1 MIVDSHEMRHSLGCK
16 LNIPFVDFRH
26 LTWPDLCIATMNL
39 PKYFELFCHGKIG
52 MQSGIS
58 NPQKYDLLL
67 KSEFFK
73 KLLVDENGSS
83 LINEFEVWLLSS
95 KLKTIQIA
103 EGQTI
108 FRQGDPGESAY
119 IVVTGKVTGRVEY
132 QEVEQAK
139 EFEMGAG
146 TFFGEISLMTGLPRT
161 ATIHTKQTVELLEIS
176 RQTFANLLSLR
187 SQIPEMLSDLVVERQ
202 KSDAEALSRLK
213 ALNDTEISH
222 TQKRENILD
231 RFLKILIENDFIPS
245 QFPNFLS
252 LNNHLPTEDVV
263 SKLQASE
270 FCQRLLVDEN
280 GNSLLSPEELGLLTS
295 KMNLVCFK
303 RGDVIFHQGDPGT
316 TAYIILD
323 GIVKGRVEYQ
333 ETSQMKEFEMGT
345 GALFGEISLIAGI
358 PRTATI
364 YAEQSVDILELSNE
378 TFVYLL
384 NLRPEVQEV
393 LADLA
398 VQRQATDQVMLS
410 KLEHLNESDI
420 AEKFDRSKV
429 IERLQRM
436 GLDILGLYARVPYAV
451 LNHLS
456 QVASD
461 QATTETLASL
471 YLTDNFA
478 PVHRE
483 RTVENLTVVGEL
495 PAELSGMFLR
505 IGPNP
510 QFPPV
515 GRYHWFDGDG
525 MIHGLE
531 LGQGQACYRNRWV
544 RTKGFNIERAAGKT
558 IWPGML
564 NLPRFDLPYGLAF
577 KNAANTA
584 LVWHDGKLLAL
595 WEIGEP
601 YIIDL
606 PSLETIG
613 PHTFDGKLPCPF
625 TAHPKI
631 DPVTGEMMFFGYSLL
646 TPPYLQYGI
655 VSSTGDLLKIIP
667 IDLPAPILTHDFA
680 ITEHYTIFMD
690 MPLKMQGS
698 RIVQGEIPV
707 VFDSEQPSRFGIMP
721 RYGDSSTIRWFE
733 VPTCMVYHTVNAYE
747 EGDEIVLFAYRLS
760 STNLFIP
767 EYDAGNPLNVL
778 PEVSYLTCWRFN
790 LATGTVQ
797 EDRVD
802 DFVTEFPRINPS
814 RVGRKM
820 RYAFAALGATYMAPK
835 PLFDG
840 FKKYDFETNNH
851 QTYYFG
857 RGRFGGECAFA
868 RRPNSD
874 AEDDGWLLTYV
885 YDAIAQ
891 QSELLVLSAQDITAG
906 PIAQVILP
914 QRVPYGFHCT
924 WVASDCLT
932 SR

>member
-1 MIVDSHEMRHSLGCK
+1 MTHE
-16 LNIPFVDFRH
+16 
-26 LTWPDLCIATMNL
+26 
-39 PKYFELFCHGKIG
+39 
-52 MQSGIS
+52 IS
-58 NPQKYDLLL
+58 DPQKYDLLL
-67 KSEFFK
+67 KSEFFS
-73 KLLVDENGSS
+73 KLLVNQDGTS
-83 LINEFEVWLLSS
+83 LIDEFEVWLLTS
-95 KLKTIQIA
+95 KIKTIRVA
-103 EGQTI
+103 KGKTI
-108 FRQGDPGESAY
+108 FHQGESGESAY
-119 IVVTGKVTGRVEY
+119 IVVTGNVNGSVEY
-132 QEVEQAK
+132 QEVEETK
-139 EFEMGAG
+139 GFRMGVG
-146 TFFGEISLMTGLPRT
+146 TLFGEISLMTGLPRT
-161 ATIHTKQTVELLEIS
+161 ATIYTEQDVELLELS
-176 RQTFANLLSLR
+176 RETFANLLSLR
-187 SQIPEMLSDLVVERQ
+187 SQIPEMLSDLVIERQ

-213 ALNDTEISH
+213 AINQTEISH

-231 RFLKILIENDFIPS
+231 RFLKILIENNFIPS
-245 QFPNFLS
+245 RFPNFTS
-252 LNNHLPTEDVV
+252 KSNHLPIENIV
-263 SKLQASE
+263 SQLQKSE

-280 GNSLLSPEELGLLTS
+280 GNSLLSLEELSLLS
-295 KMNLVCFK
+295 SRIKLVSFQH
-303 RGDVIFHQGDPGT
+303 GDVIFHQGDSGK
-316 TAYIILD
+316 TAYIILN
-323 GIVKGRVEYQ
+323 GIIKGRVKYQ
-333 ETSQMKEFEMGT
+333 KSYPIKDFEMRT
-345 GALFGEISLIAGI
+345 GALFGEISLITGI

-364 YAEQSVDILELSNE
+364 YVEQTADILELSEE

-398 VQRQATDQVMLS
+398 TQRQATDQVMLNE
-410 KLEHLNESDI
+410 LEYFDDPDI
-420 AEKFDRSKV
+420 AQKFERSKI
-429 IERLQRM
+429 IEHLQRM

-456 QVASD
+456 QAASD
-461 QATTETLASL
+461 PTTTETLASL

-483 RTVENLTVVGEL
+483 RTVDNLTVVGEL
-495 PAELSGMFLR
+495 PAELSGRFLR

-525 MIHGLE
+525 MIHGIE
-531 LGQGQACYRNRWV
+531 LDKGQACYRNRWV
-544 RTKGFNIERAAGKT
+544 RTKGFNIERATGKT

-564 NLPRFDLPYGLAF
+564 NLPRFDLPYGMAF

-584 LVWHDGKLLAL
+584 LVWHGGKLLAL

-606 PSLETIG
+606 TSIETIG
-613 PHTFDGKLPCPF
+613 PHTFDGKLTCPF

-646 TPPYLQYGI
+646 TRPYLQYGI
-655 VSSTGDLLKIIP
+655 VSDTGDLLKIVS
-667 IDLPAPILTHDFA
+667 IDLPSPILTHDFA
-680 ITEHYTIFMD
+680 ITEQYTIFMD

-707 VFDSEQPSRFGIMP
+707 VFDSEQSSRFGIMP

-767 EYDAGNPLNVL
+767 EYDTGNPLNVL

-790 LATGTVQ
+790 LATGGVQ
-797 EDRVD
+797 EDRID
-802 DFVTEFPRINPS
+802 DVVTEFPRINPS

-840 FKKYDFETNNH
+840 LKKYDFDTGNH

-868 RRPNSD
+868 PRPGSD
-874 AEDDGWLLTYV
+874 IEDDGWLLTYV

-891 QSELLVLSAQDITAG
+891 QSEFWVLSAQDITTG
-906 PIAQVILP
+906 PIARVPLP
-914 QRVPYGFHCT
+914 QRIPYGFHCT
-924 WVASDCLT
+924 WVPSDCM
-932 SR
+932 SPG